1 MDRRLANFYIPHPL
15 CLQWYTDVYL
25 QSFVSEM
32 LAVNHPIPSSS
43 SDKALNNNIECNEVT
58 MINKT
63 IKVTKKIFQDYWK

>member
-15 CLQWYTDVYL
+15 CLQWYTDAYL

-43 SDKALNNNIECNEVT
+43 SDKALNNIECNEIT
-58 MINKT
+58 MIYKT